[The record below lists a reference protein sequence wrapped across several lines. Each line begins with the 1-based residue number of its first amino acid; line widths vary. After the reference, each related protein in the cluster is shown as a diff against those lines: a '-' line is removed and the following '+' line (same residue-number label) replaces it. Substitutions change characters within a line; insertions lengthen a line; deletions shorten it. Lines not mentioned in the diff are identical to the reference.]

1 MKLARLAL
9 VLCMAAA
16 AACTGSP
23 TASSAAT
30 AGPSMDGNGFT
41 LGGGRSDTTTVNT
54 QGSAE
59 AGTQGNGFTL
69 GGG

>member
-1 MKLARLAL
+1 
-9 VLCMAAA
+9 
-16 AACTGSP
+16 
-23 TASSAAT
+23 
-30 AGPSMDGNGFT
+30 MDGNGFT

>member
-9 VLCMAAA
+9 VLCMATA
-16 AACTGSP
+16 AACTGAP
-23 TASSAAT
+23 TAPSATPAD
-30 AGPSMDGNGFT
+30 ASMDGNGFT

-54 QGSAE
+54 QGPAE

>member
-9 VLCMAAA
+9 VLCMATA
-16 AACTGSP
+16 AACTGAP
-23 TASSAAT
+23 TAPSATPAD
-30 AGPSMDGNGFT
+30 ASMDGNGFT

-54 QGSAE
+54 QGSTE

>member
-9 VLCMAAA
+9 VLCMATAT
-16 AACTGSP
+16 ACTGAP
-23 TASSAAT
+23 TAPSATPAD
-30 AGPSMDGNGFT
+30 ASMDGNGFT

-54 QGSAE
+54 QGSTE

>member
-1 MKLARLAL
+1 MKLTRLAL
-9 VLCMAAA
+9 VSCVAVL
-16 AACTGSP
+16 AACSGSP
-23 TASSAAT
+23 TAPSAAP

-54 QGSAE
+54 QGAGE
-59 AGTQGNGFTL
+59 AGTAGNGFTL